1 MYCSAVNIRS
11 DVELIPARYSNNRL
25 AITLDDPLTGERWGV
40 ATVNIPD
47 AVLMKDEIIL
57 KDWSENEGM
66 VNFFIENGLVEDTGR
81 LVPTGHVLANV
92 VRMTDKLKE
101 MLGVWNE

>member
-25 AITLDDPLTGERWGV
+25 AITLYDPLTGERWAV

-47 AVLMKDEIIL
+47 AVLKEDEIIL

-66 VNFFIENGLVEDTGR
+66 VNFFIENELVVNTGR
-81 LVPTGHVLANV
+81 LMPTGHVLANV
-92 VRMTDKLKE
+92 VKMTDKLKE
-101 MLGVWNE
+101 MLGV